1 MNSSQSVKRE
11 IMVGLDYNLGY
22 WIKDFY
28 SNQKKNRREQE
39 LSGMRIIT
47 IVECMKTIDFSIP
60 WASSMYD
67 ALYPEV
73 FL

>member
-1 MNSSQSVKRE
+1 MIR
-11 IMVGLDYNLGY
+11 LDYNLGY

-28 SNQKKNRREQE
+28 SSKTKTQHQHE

-47 IVECMKTIDFSIP
+47 IVECMKSIDFNNTP

-67 ALYPEV
+67 ALYPET